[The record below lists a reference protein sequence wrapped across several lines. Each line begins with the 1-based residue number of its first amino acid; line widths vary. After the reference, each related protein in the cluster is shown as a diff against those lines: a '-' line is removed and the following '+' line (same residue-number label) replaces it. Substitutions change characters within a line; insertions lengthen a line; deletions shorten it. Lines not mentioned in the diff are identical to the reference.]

1 MEYQNIENLLGK
13 PNNQLSKFRTR
24 NWVGVSDYSNGT
36 NEAGKQIKFYTW
48 MLMPSLCDYS
58 DAYILVKATLTIT
71 RAGAGAAAKNAD
83 TRNKEITFKNFVP
96 FTKYNQINNTQVGNA
111 GCPDTVMPM
120 RNLIDSGL

>member
-1 MEYQNIENLLGK
+1 MEYQNIANLLGK

-58 DAYILVKATLTIT
+58 DAYILVKA
-71 RAGAGAAAKNAD
+71 
-83 TRNKEITFKNFVP
+83 
-96 FTKYNQINNTQVGNA
+96 
-111 GCPDTVMPM
+111 DTVMPM